1 MWVHNADCCD
11 LNIGA
16 NNANYSNTAHKNISN
31 RAGNGDVIDRSLSR
45 KALGNYTIEPF
56 NLTSSKAYKDLKTDK
71 ERKEFISHY
80 TRQVKC
86 QEEAI
91 NSLSPDE
98 LLSAIDAH
106 KQSGRESPENQRAF
120 TKKFKRNLQTTI
132 EKSICG
138 KPQYKNLSQAE
149 IKKYAKDRTEEI
161 ASKLA
166 ALHDPD
172 QVVGGHFSDI
182 KHMGSR
188 SNNGAIGGGWADG
201 KRVSQLQET
210 AEKLKKS
217 GATKMNISLT
227 IK

>member
-1 MWVHNADCCD
+1 MHTNKV
-11 LNIGA
+11 
-16 NNANYSNTAHKNISN
+16 
-31 RAGNGDVIDRSLSR
+31 V
-45 KALGNYTIEPF
+45 E
-56 NLTSSKAYKDLKTDK
+56 
-71 ERKEFISHY
+71 SH
-80 TRQVKC
+80 QK
-86 QEEAI
+86 
-91 NSLSPDE
+91 
-98 LLSAIDAH
+98 
-106 KQSGRESPENQRAF
+106 NQRAF
-120 TKKFKRNLQTTI
+120 TRKFKRNLQTTII

-201 KRVSQLQET
+201 KRVSQLQEA